1 LISDWLIG
9 EIAAHRFVMLAMT
22 SMERRPSAAPSAALR
37 ASAYSGQALALGM
50 TEAKYFHFFR

>member
-1 LISDWLIG
+1 MWNLEF

-22 SMERRPSAAPSAALR
+22 SMERRPSAALR